1 MSKTESKTGSN
12 KVNDEVVAVIAS
24 AISAMGY
31 SVNQIASIRPS
42 VNIYNWKLNGRLRM
56 SR

>member
-24 AISAMGY
+24 AISTMGY

-42 VNIYNWKLNGRLRM
+42 VNIYNWKLDGRLRM

>member
-31 SVNQIASIRPS
+31 SVNQIASIRQS
-42 VNIYNWKLNGRLRM
+42 VNIYNWKLEGRLRM